1 MTYIYLAQQLL
12 SMMVSGMSEL
22 NKSVEKFT
30 SYLKYERNYSDD
42 TLKNYISDLKKFI
55 IYLSDINV
63 VKIRDI
69 TLDVTQSYINSLNRN
84 GLTPTSLSRKASS
97 IRSFFSFLYKKK
109 YIDKNPTTK
118 IFVPKKMQKL
128 PFILSID
135 QIDELCKIPA
145 TNFAAIRDK
154 AMIELM
160 YSSGLRLSEIT
171 SLNVSSVN
179 MRDKIISVVG
189 KGNKQRYLPIGSK
202 AIEALSKWINTRSTS
217 KVSEDALFLNKFGN
231 RLSNRSVQ
239 TRLNYWASFKGLN
252 CKISPHTLRHS
263 CATHLLESSGDLRAV
278 QEFLGHEDRSTTQ
291 IDTTVDFEHLKKI
304 YSKSHPRAITKHNE

>member
-63 VKIRDI
+63 VKITDI

-202 AIEALSKWINTRSTS
+202 AIEALSNWINTRSTS

-278 QEFLGHEDRSTTQ
+278 QEFLGHEDISTTQ
-291 IDTTVDFEHLKKI
+291 IYTNVDFEHLKKI

>member
-63 VKIRDI
+63 VKITDI

-118 IFVPKKMQKL
+118 IVVPKKMQKL

-278 QEFLGHEDRSTTQ
+278 QEFLGHEDISTTQ
-291 IDTTVDFEHLKKI
+291 IYTNVDFEHLKKI